1 MAEQPDSLL
10 LAASLRTV
18 VTRLIKQLRSHSP
31 TRATISLSER
41 EVIKLLDQR
50 QPQLP
55 GELAAAIKVT
65 SQAMSQILNRLA
77 TLGYITR
84 APLATDRRKVLIGL
98 APAGQ
103 ELLYTVRHEGDEWL
117 LRVLETTC
125 SAEELGRLQAALPVL
140 LKLADAAP

>member
-1 MAEQPDSLL
+1 MAEQPDSLH

-65 SQAMSQILNRLA
+65 SQAMSQILNRLSA
-77 TLGYITR
+77 LGYITR
-84 APLATDRRKVLIGL
+84 EPLATDRRKVLIGR

-103 ELLYTVRHEGDEWL
+103 ALLHAVRHEGDEWL
-117 LRVLETTC
+117 LQALDTTC
-125 SAEELGRLQAALPVL
+125 SAQERATLHAALPVL